1 MRAVS
6 FRQAATN
13 AYRLYRPRGKAKYRP
28 AKPSQTWSDGQKASI
43 VSFPG
48 GDGM

>member
-13 AYRLYRPRGKAKYRP
+13 AYRLCRPRGKAKYRP
-28 AKPSQTWSDGQKASI
+28 AKPSQTWS
-43 VSFPG
+43 G
-48 GDGM
+48 GAEGLDR